1 MKNILFFLLTV
12 LTFHSCKQEA
22 PIWITQAPAGEQP
35 TLRNPQG
42 ETIIPN
48 GRIVKPY
55 GTTYETAP
63 HPYGLIL
70 SPNGEIAVTA
80 NSGTNPLSVTILK
93 DIFSDNP
100 EIRQIPPG
108 ARTDRGVLAGV
119 YMGLAIASD
128 NETLYIA
135 GSQQNRVYVF
145 NLNTGEKI
153 GEIDCS
159 FQNDSLDFSH
169 GYIGDMVLS
178 RDDKRLYALDQIN
191 FRVVVLDTESRS
203 IVDQIPTGR
212 YPFGITFSPNEK
224 ELYVANVGMYEYQ
237 WIKGFDAQS
246 PVNTS
251 LDFPTAA
258 YLSKEAEEGF
268 TVDSLEV
275 PGLGKPNVPENFSVW
290 TIDVATSKVTA
301 KVKTGFLV
309 GELIEDIPAVG
320 GSSPN
325 SVVATEDY
333 IFVSNGT
340 NDCISVISTE
350 TDTVE
355 KTIRLSLDERLDP
368 YRGIIPYGLAL
379 SPDHKRLFVA
389 ESGINAV
396 GVVDISNMELIGH
409 IPVGWF
415 PSKLQV
421 SKDGKKLAVANA
433 KGYGSGPNGGAGFD
447 PGPGGSYVGN
457 LMKGSVTV
465 FDIPSDE
472 KLKELTR
479 QVVQNNVQFATA
491 GDPIFNQ
498 RKNNPVPLY
507 PREKESPIQYIVFVS
522 KENRT
527 YDEVFGQ
534 LEKGDGDPT
543 LARYG
548 YDASFSN
555 NGRTLQL
562 DSVTVMPNHLALAR
576 RFAISDNF
584 YVDADHS
591 ADGHRWLVS
600 TYPNEW
606 METNVA
612 AAYGGNRS
620 FRWDSKAKGN
630 PVFDG
635 ASGAIYPEDYNEA
648 GSLWDHL
655 ERNDVKFWN
664 FGFGI
669 MFQPGL
675 SGSLDYMKGYKHAI
689 NYPVPAPL
697 YDQTSRIYPTYNMAI
712 PDQFRI
718 DKFIEEFND
727 KWIEGNEK
735 LPSVLTVIIGNDHG
749 AGERPDAGFPFRES
763 YMADNDLALGRLVE
777 FLSQTPY
784 WKNMAIVVTEDDAQ
798 GGVDHV
804 DAHRSLLMVISPY
817 AKRDFV
823 SHTHTS
829 FGSIFKTFWNIL
841 GISHL
846 NQYDAAATDLYDMF
860 TGQPDFSP
868 YQAIAP
874 DKRMFDPQVA
884 YDPLDEEF
892 DWSAIDQ
899 GPDLDD
905 MGFLQKEA
913 AEFDKKQKEEQ

>member
-35 TLRNPQG
+35 TLRNPRG

-178 RDDKRLYALDQIN
+178 RDDKRLYVLDQIN

-224 ELYVANVGMYEYQ
+224 ELYVANVGMYEYK
-237 WIKGFDAQS
+237 WIKGFDAQN

-258 YLSKEAEEGF
+258 YLSKEAEEGY

-333 IFVSNGT
+333 IFVSNGN

-355 KTIRLSLDERLDP
+355 KTIRLSLDERLDS

-396 GVVDISNMELIGH
+396 GVI
-409 IPVGWF
+409 
-415 PSKLQV
+415 
-421 SKDGKKLAVANA
+421 
-433 KGYGSGPNGGAGFD
+433 
-447 PGPGGSYVGN
+447 
-457 LMKGSVTV
+457 
-465 FDIPSDE
+465 DIP
-472 KLKELTR
+472 
-479 QVVQNNVQFATA
+479 N
-491 GDPIFNQ
+491 
-498 RKNNPVPLY
+498 
-507 PREKESPIQYIVFVS
+507 
-522 KENRT
+522 
-527 YDEVFGQ
+527 
-534 LEKGDGDPT
+534 
-543 LARYG
+543 
-548 YDASFSN
+548 
-555 NGRTLQL
+555 
-562 DSVTVMPNHLALAR
+562 
-576 RFAISDNF
+576 
-584 YVDADHS
+584 
-591 ADGHRWLVS
+591 
-600 TYPNEW
+600 
-606 METNVA
+606 
-612 AAYGGNRS
+612 
-620 FRWDSKAKGN
+620 
-630 PVFDG
+630 
-635 ASGAIYPEDYNEA
+635 
-648 GSLWDHL
+648 
-655 ERNDVKFWN
+655 WN
-664 FGFGI
+664 
-669 MFQPGL
+669 
-675 SGSLDYMKGYKHAI
+675 
-689 NYPVPAPL
+689 
-697 YDQTSRIYPTYNMAI
+697 
-712 PDQFRI
+712 
-718 DKFIEEFND
+718 
-727 KWIEGNEK
+727 
-735 LPSVLTVIIGNDHG
+735 
-749 AGERPDAGFPFRES
+749 
-763 YMADNDLALGRLVE
+763 
-777 FLSQTPY
+777 
-784 WKNMAIVVTEDDAQ
+784 
-798 GGVDHV
+798 
-804 DAHRSLLMVISPY
+804 
-817 AKRDFV
+817 
-823 SHTHTS
+823 
-829 FGSIFKTFWNIL
+829 
-841 GISHL
+841 
-846 NQYDAAATDLYDMF
+846 
-860 TGQPDFSP
+860 
-868 YQAIAP
+868 
-874 DKRMFDPQVA
+874 
-884 YDPLDEEF
+884 
-892 DWSAIDQ
+892 
-899 GPDLDD
+899 
-905 MGFLQKEA
+905 
-913 AEFDKKQKEEQ
+913 